1 MREASHQDPTLHA
14 TEEHDV
20 PDYDTMPTLE
30 TPATLIESQL
40 APSQEQ
46 SIPEPSPEF
55 PTREFLKKNFRKAEL
70 QKRCRELGISNIWTT
85 KNQLIDNI
93 LQHSRSLLNDTS
105 PDGVAHSPATHCQV
119 TQAPSSSDLT
129 QGGMDLRGIAS
140 KIENI
145 TSKLETKD
153 MEIELLNTEVKTA
166 YHTIELLQQRVT
178 ELEQRCCGS
187 GDHQAV
193 APRSTS
199 SNRCLLLGD
208 TNLRPILRSDLH
220 SNCCVRTIHDA
231 NMDLLTSWVTQK
243 LSQIPSV
250 CVLYSGIHDLLEESS
265 PATILDN
272 LGSLISALREK
283 NSSMKVYVCQVVP
296 SPTCQDVN
304 AKIEDYNEQLIK
316 WGEKN
321 GIKVIKTVPTFK
333 LGTGELEELCFDVK
347 NDSYFTL
354 NRLGAIKLL
363 STIKRQCP
371 EFHLCTNWEQVKRT
385 INTHNTQRR
394 EKPNTEAHN
403 PMATSRAAAPRT
415 TRADLPAYTTPTDQA
430 DPRVY
435 NQGHSYAQSKPTH
448 RAPHQ
453 PFTTSHRAPSYHR
466 AAPVPRVSYNPT
478 LAGATRG
485 ERGRTYAAALRRA
498 PDERHHTAHY
508 HSYTHTPV
516 AWEWSRNNSP
526 HYQSSTPATEV
537 RDIYFGGSHNDRAD
551 RNMHDYTST
560 HRLANRNYDGRKRGC
575 YNCGEFNH
583 VQMNCRYDH
592 KLLCGYCKRLGH
604 KSRLCQQYST

>member
-1 MREASHQDPTLHA
+1 MREVNHQDPSPHA
-14 TEEHDV
+14 AEENDV
-20 PDYDTMPTLE
+20 PDYDAV
-30 TPATLIESQL
+30 ATLQIPAPLQESQL
-40 APSQEQ
+40 ATSQAQSTPEPSQE
-46 SIPEPSPEF
+46 F
-55 PTREFLKKNFRKAEL
+55 ATREFLEKNFRKPEL
-70 QKRCRELGISNIWTT
+70 QKRCRELGVSNIWTT
-85 KNQLIDNI
+85 KSQLIDNI
-93 LQHSRSLLNDTS
+93 LQHSMSMLNDTS
-105 PDGVAHSPATHCQV
+105 PDGVAHSPATLCQV

-129 QGGMDLRGIAS
+129 QGGVDLRDIAS
-140 KIENI
+140 KIESI

-187 GDHQAV
+187 GDHQASS
-193 APRSTS
+193 PRSTS

-220 SNCCVRTIHDA
+220 NNCWVRTIHDA

-243 LSQIPSV
+243 LSQIPSE

-296 SPTCQDVN
+296 LPTCQDVN
-304 AKIEDYNEQLIK
+304 DKIEDYNEQLTK
-316 WGEKN
+316 WGEAN

-333 LGTGELEELCFDVK
+333 LGTGELEELCFDIK

-371 EFHLCTNWEQVKRT
+371 EFHLCTKWEQVKRT
-385 INTHNTQRR
+385 INMHNTQRR
-394 EKPNTEAHN
+394 EKPSTEAHN
-403 PMATSRAAAPRT
+403 PMPTSRATAPRAS
-415 TRADLPAYTTPTDQA
+415 RADLPAYTTPTDQA
-430 DPRVY
+430 DSRFY
-435 NQGHSYAQSKPTH
+435 NQGHLYAQSKPTH
-448 RAPHQ
+448 RAPHH
-453 PFTTSHRAPSYHR
+453 PFTTTQRAPSHR
-466 AAPVPRVSYNPT
+466 AAPVSRVSTNPT
-478 LAGATRG
+478 LARAARG
-485 ERGRTYAAALRRA
+485 ERGRTYAAALRGA

-516 AWEWSRNNSP
+516 AREWSRNNSTQ
-526 HYQSSTPATEV
+526 YQSSTPATEV
-537 RDIYFGGSHNDRAD
+537 RDTYFGDSYNDQAN

-560 HRLANRNYDGRKRGC
+560 YQLANRNYDGRKRGC

-583 VQMNCRYDH
+583 VQMNCRFDH
-592 KLLCGYCKRLGH
+592 KLLCGNCKRLGH